1 MHNDGAIAAKM
12 AQHIGMMLV
21 AHRWSN
27 LETWDTARLRISLEM
42 YGLVQRIYVG
52 LVTSSAGIMIDDCLG
67 DDDVRRSGLQ
77 AHQSRKW
84 ATLNFKPPCKSGGIV
99 VSRRIEGRNMYR
111 SAGHREAERCVLA
124 FRSIA

>member
-27 LETWDTARLRISLEM
+27 LEIWDTGRLRISLKFYERA
-42 YGLVQRIYVG
+42 QRLYVY

-67 DDDVRRSGLQ
+67 DDDVPRSRLQTHKAGNGRR
-77 AHQSRKW
+77 
-84 ATLNFKPPCKSGGIV
+84 
-99 VSRRIEGRNMYR
+99 
-111 SAGHREAERCVLA
+111 
-124 FRSIA
+124 